1 MKHEENELLTRV
13 GKGTPMGELMRRYWH
28 PICTS
33 AELSGRDSDPL
44 RTRLLGETFVVFRDT
59 EGRVGVMDELCMH
72 RGASLALGRVEDGGI
87 RCLYHGWKFA
97 VDGRILETPNHAD
110 PRLRER
116 LKAPCYPV
124 HESAGLVWTYI
135 GPREH
140 QPPFRRF
147 GFEDVPES
155 NRVVLRINVHAN
167 YLQTWEGG
175 TDTSHVTMLHS
186 NVARPSWAL
195 GDGKEANGVADD
207 LLVDAFN
214 DTAPKLEIEDT
225 SFGFHYAGIRTAPG
239 ETGTQRNVRV
249 VPIFLPNGRI
259 IPFRD
264 FSTWVFET
272 PQDDEHTSTYMV
284 DASPRVPLNR
294 EARLRRSGL
303 HEGRFYKDNNF
314 VADWSNRLGQDREAM
329 RRRENWT
336 GFSGISQEDAII
348 STSMGPVYDRTRE
361 HLVAADAAIVRLR
374 RRLLDAVRRFEA
386 GQAPP
391 AVMVEDMTRMRAV
404 DTDWDI
410 ARRWQDIAPD
420 HQTYFRADA
429 EVA

>member
-1 MKHEENELLTRV
+1 MKREENELLTRV

-33 AELSGRDSDPL
+33 AELPGPDGDPL
-44 RTRLLGETFVVFRDT
+44 RTHLLGESFVVFRDT
-59 EGRVGVMDELCMH
+59 QGRVGVMDELCMH
-72 RGASLALGRVEDGGI
+72 RGASLALGRVEEGGI

-97 VDGRILETPNHAD
+97 VDGTILDTPNHAD
-110 PRLRER
+110 SRLRER

-124 HESAGLVWTYI
+124 RESAGLVWTYI
-135 GPREH
+135 GPSEH

-195 GDGKEANGVADD
+195 NNGKKASGVADD
-207 LLVDAFN
+207 LLVEAFN

-239 ETGTQRNVRV
+239 EGGARRNVRV

-272 PQDDEHTSTYMV
+272 PQDDEHTSTYMI
-284 DASPRVPLNR
+284 DASPTVPLSR

-303 HEGRFYKDNNF
+303 HEERFYKNNNF
-314 VADWSNRLGQDREAM
+314 IADWSNRLGQDREAM
-329 RRRENWT
+329 RRRESWT

-348 STSMGPVYDRTRE
+348 STSMQPVYDRTRE

-374 RRLLDAVRRFEA
+374 RRLLDAVHRFQNGE
-386 GQAPP
+386 APP
-391 AVMVEDMTRMRAV
+391 AVMVEDMTRMRAF

-410 ARRWQDIAPD
+410 TRRWQDIAPD
-420 HQTYFRADA
+420 HQTYFRAEA
-429 EVA
+429 EAA

>member
-1 MKHEENELLTRV
+1 MKREENELLTQV
-13 GKGTPMGELMRRYWH
+13 GKGTPMGEVMRRYWH

-33 AELSGRDSDPL
+33 AELPTPDCDPL
-44 RTRLLGETFVVFRDT
+44 RTRLLGETFVVFRDSH
-59 EGRVGVMDELCMH
+59 GRVGVIDELCMH
-72 RGASLALGRVEDGGI
+72 RGASMALGRVEDGGI
-87 RCLYHGWKFA
+87 RCIYHGWKFA
-97 VDGRILETPNHAD
+97 VDGRIMETPNHED
-110 PRLRER
+110 PRLRQR

-135 GPREH
+135 GPAEH

-147 GFEDVPES
+147 GFEDVPDA
-155 NRVVLRINVHAN
+155 NRVVLRINVNAN
-167 YLQTWEGG
+167 YLQCWEGG

-186 NVARPSWAL
+186 NVARPNWAL
-195 GDGKEANGVADD
+195 GNGKAASGVADD
-207 LLVDAFN
+207 MLVEAFN

-239 ETGTQRNVRV
+239 EEGSRRNVRI
-249 VPIFLPNGRI
+249 VPIFLPGGRI

-272 PQDDEHTSTYMV
+272 PQDDEHTSTYMI
-284 DASPRVPLNR
+284 DASATMPLSR
-294 EARLRRSGL
+294 QARLKRSGL
-303 HEGRFYKDNNF
+303 IEERFYKDNNF
-314 VADWSNRLGQDREAM
+314 RASWDDRLGQNRDAM
-329 RRRENWT
+329 RKQQNWT

-374 RRLLDAVRRFEA
+374 RRLLDAVRLVEA
-386 GQAPP
+386 GKTPP
-391 AVMVEDMTRMRAV
+391 AAMVADMTRMQGF

-410 ARRWQDIAPD
+410 TQRWQDIAPE
-420 HQTYFRADA
+420 HRMHFALEKEPA
-429 EVA
+429 

>member
-1 MKHEENELLTRV
+1 MKREENELLTRV

-33 AELSGRDSDPL
+33 AELPEPDGDPL

-59 EGRVGVMDELCMH
+59 QGRVGVLDELCMH

-97 VDGRILETPNHAD
+97 VDGSILETPNHPD

-135 GPREH
+135 GPAEH

-186 NVARPSWAL
+186 NAARPSWAL
-195 GDGKEANGVADD
+195 GDGKASSGIADD
-207 LLVDAFN
+207 LLVEAFN

-239 ETGTQRNVRV
+239 ETGSLRNVRV

-284 DASPRVPLNR
+284 DASPSLALSRA
-294 EARLRRSGL
+294 ARLRRSGL
-303 HEGRFYKDNNF
+303 HEERFYKDNNF
-314 VADWSNRLGQDREAM
+314 VADWGNRLGQDREAM

-348 STSMGPVYDRTRE
+348 STSMGPVYDRTKE
-361 HLVAADAAIVRLR
+361 HLVAADTAIVRLR
-374 RRLLDAVRRFEA
+374 RRLLDAVRRFQQ
-386 GQAPP
+386 GGNPP
-391 AVMVEDMTRMRAV
+391 AVQVEDMTRMRAF

-410 ARRWQDIAPD
+410 ARPWQDIAPD
-420 HQTYFRADA
+420 HRTYFRA
-429 EVA
+429 EPEQS